1 MKQSFTLKAVA
12 LGLAAVATLGA
23 SAVRPQLQGAVSV
36 SEMGN
41 AKFTMAKGASTSI
54 RHTPKSAQ
62 SISAPAA
69 NKIRPAI
76 QMLDLT
82 AQAASRAID
91 PYGPWQDAGTL
102 DYTFTQLFK
111 NEFINEGAMVKTYSY
126 QKRVHAQ
133 NDQQFQIKVSNWGA
147 FTEAETG
154 DIALPG
160 SELILTITPVQTQ
173 SGQTFGVVTTAV
185 EGVALGWSVGFRDQQ
200 TGTAIPVEM
209 YYYDAYN
216 WIKNAAKFVPG
227 YSQSVE
233 NFYGSSLYD
242 YKSGKFEILPSYAG
256 AYDTQDVANAS
267 LEWGEVNAA
276 GDGYAE
282 MWYDYI
288 QLSGKFYNYDGEVDA
303 DAGYFYRNAGETNG
317 YYKAPFAIND
327 NALGVVK
334 LLNKEITDTEFNAEF
349 NTMISAINNPTS
361 DMFILTSPEGW
372 FDLPVAPYQDGNYT
386 LLFGFTDGIENA
398 EGMVSFKGTYYDL
411 VLEGAD
417 YVLDGFAKYTD
428 AFMAG
433 YLSMFGLTAEQY
445 GLPTIYTTTCS
456 VEKSE
461 TTPGSYRLRAPF
473 AQYPAKKAGFNYMQ
487 EVDYLYYNVLDP
499 SKATIE
505 PSMLGVW
512 TRATLTQNGDPKAL
526 VLGAASESLATGM
539 EINNGFGVFANNKL
553 TFPGENYKT
562 TIDGKEREL
571 GPLATLFWNVTDGGA
586 LYITAPN
593 PGDFLLETGVVDA
606 IENVEASA
614 DVNAPVEYYNLQGQ
628 KVVNPAAG
636 QLVIKKQGSK
646 VTKMIAQ

>member
-54 RHTPKSAQ
+54 RHTPKSVK

-82 AQAASRAID
+82 TQAASRAID
-91 PYGPWQDAGTL
+91 PYGPWEDAGTL

-111 NEFINEGAMVKTYSY
+111 NEFINEGAMVKTYPY

-160 SELILTITPVQTQ
+160 SELILTITPAQTQ
-173 SGQTFGVVTTAV
+173 SGQTLGVVTTAV

-216 WIKNAAKFVPG
+216 WIKNAAKFVPS
-227 YSQSVE
+227 YSQSVN
-233 NFYGSSLYD
+233 NFYGSSIYD
-242 YKSGKFEILPSYAG
+242 YSTGKFEILPSYAG

-267 LEWGEVNAA
+267 LEWGQVNSA
-276 GDGYAE
+276 GTGYDE

-317 YYKAPFAIND
+317 HYKAPFAIND

-334 LLNKEITDTEFNAEF
+334 LLYKKITDAEFNAEF
-349 NTMISAINNPTS
+349 NTMMSALNTPTS
-361 DMFILTSPEGW
+361 DMYILTSPEGW
-372 FDLPVAPYQDGNYT
+372 FELPVAPYQDGEYT
-386 LLFGFTDGIENA
+386 LLFGYTDGVENA

-411 VLEGAD
+411 ALEGAE

-433 YLSMFGLTAEQY
+433 YLSMFGLTTEQF
-445 GLPTIYTTTCS
+445 GLPTTYTTTCS

-461 TTPGSYRLRAPF
+461 TKAGAYRLRAPF
-473 AQYPAKKAGFNYMQ
+473 AQYPAEKAGFNYMQ
-487 EVDYLYYNVLDP
+487 EVDYLYYDVSDP

-586 LYITAPN
+586 LYITAPK
-593 PGDFLLETGVVDA
+593 PGDLLIETGVVDA